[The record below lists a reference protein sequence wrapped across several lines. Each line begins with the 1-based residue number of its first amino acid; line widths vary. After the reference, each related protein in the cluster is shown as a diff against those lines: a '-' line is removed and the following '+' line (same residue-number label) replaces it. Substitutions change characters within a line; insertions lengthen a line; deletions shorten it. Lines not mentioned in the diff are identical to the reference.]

1 MAGGGVTFSS
11 RDFVNDERHSAK
23 EFRASRRVL
32 SRTSSKLVLCAD
44 VVLVLAAYWYDG
56 AWLSGAARLLLVVAL
71 VVVAYMLASHVGEER
86 ITIIAGL
93 GVELKTYYSLGMCKT
108 RFLGDGSIQ
117 AILVHEAI
125 RGSQVH
131 YSLAFVVLAE
141 KRLVLCF
148 RHVYPGLASLRT
160 VYDCLTRGRRHFA
173 PQTDNRPSDRQDRQ
187 TEGVLNSS

>member
-1 MAGGGVTFSS
+1 MTFSS

-23 EFRASRRVL
+23 EFRASNHVL
-32 SRTSSKLVLCAD
+32 SRRSSKLCLCTD
-44 VVLVLAAYWYDG
+44 VALALAVYLHGD
-56 AWLSGAARLLLVVAL
+56 AWLSGTARMLLVAAL
-71 VVVAYMLASHVGEER
+71 LVVAYMLASHVGEER

-125 RGSQVH
+125 RGSSLH

-148 RHVYPGLASLRT
+148 RHVYPGLASLRV
-160 VYDCLTRGRRHFA
+160 VYDCLTQGRCHFA
-173 PQTDNRPSDRQDRQ
+173 QTDRPKNGQKSF
-187 TEGVLNSS
+187 